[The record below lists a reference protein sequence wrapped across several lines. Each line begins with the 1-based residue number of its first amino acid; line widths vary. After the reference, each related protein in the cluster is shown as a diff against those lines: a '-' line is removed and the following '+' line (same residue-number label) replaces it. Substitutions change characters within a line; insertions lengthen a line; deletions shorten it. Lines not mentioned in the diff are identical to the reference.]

1 MGFLKKLFG
10 AKDEKEEEK
19 AAPPP
24 APEPTPATEPEPETI
39 RVNEIDPDE
48 LMARFDNGDELIVI
62 DMRQEWEYQS
72 GHIPGATH
80 MFIQE
85 IPMRFNE
92 LPKDVDIVFQ
102 CWHGNSSLGASAF
115 LIENGWD
122 SSRIFSLGGGM
133 AGWVSAHGMASL
145 VQD

>member
-1 MGFLKKLFG
+1 MGIMKKLFG
-10 AKDEKEEEK
+10 GKDKDEKEG
-19 AAPPP
+19 AA
-24 APEPTPATEPEPETI
+24 PTPAPTPEPEPEP
-39 RVNEIDPDE
+39 EIIQVKEIMPDE
-48 LMARFDNGDELIVI
+48 LKDRLDNGDELVVI

-72 GHIPGATH
+72 GHIPGASH

-85 IPMRFNE
+85 IPGRINE

-102 CWHGNSSLGASAF
+102 CWHGNSSLGASAY

-122 SSRIFSLGGGM
+122 AARIYSLSGGI
-133 AGWVSAHGMASL
+133 AGWVQTFGQEGL